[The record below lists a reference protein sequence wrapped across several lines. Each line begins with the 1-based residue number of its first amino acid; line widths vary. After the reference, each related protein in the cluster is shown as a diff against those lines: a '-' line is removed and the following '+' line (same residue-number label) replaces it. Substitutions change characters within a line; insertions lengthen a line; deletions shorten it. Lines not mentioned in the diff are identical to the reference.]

1 MENIHPY
8 IIESEW
14 NNQTEQKSNNFS
26 DGITINYRTIENL
39 TKIHFALTESEFNNR
54 IDSIF
59 LFERSRIYP

>member
-26 DGITINYRTIENL
+26 DGIMI
-39 TKIHFALTESEFNNR
+39 
-54 IDSIF
+54 
-59 LFERSRIYP
+59 

>member
-39 TKIHFALTESEFNNR
+39 TKIHFALTESEFIQSNR
-54 IDSIF
+54 FDFSI
-59 LFERSRIYP
+59 RMI

>member
-39 TKIHFALTESEFNNR
+39 TKIHFALTESEFIQSNR
-54 IDSIF
+54 FDFSI
-59 LFERSRIYP
+59 RTI